1 MNVVKYSVEKNM
13 AEYKE
18 QQAQAKNY
26 SFDVQ
31 KLYIEMLLAD
41 AESFAR
47 AQNIFK
53 PESFDR
59 KLQPIA
65 KFVKDY
71 MDEYKVMPEV
81 EIVNAEHDIKL
92 KTAKDLDPA
101 HFNWLLDEF
110 ETFSRHKALERAIL
124 SSADLL
130 ERGDYGPVEDMVKEA
145 VQVGLTRDL
154 GTDYFEDPKGRL
166 EALKANN
173 GQIST
178 GWNNLDKKLF
188 GGFNRGELNIFAGG
202 SGAGKSLFL
211 QNLAVNWATTGLN
224 VCYISFELSEQLT
237 AMRLDAMMTNIP
249 TKKVFPEIDTVEMKV
264 KMLAKKSGNLQIKY
278 LPSGSTVLDV
288 RTYLKE
294 LELKTKKKIDCI
306 LIDYLDLMMPK
317 SKRISP
323 ADLFIKDKYVSEEL
337 RNLVVEK
344 QCVLATASQLNRA
357 SVEEIEFDHSHI
369 SGGLS
374 KIQTADNVIGIFT
387 SRAMKE
393 RGRYQIQFMKTRSSS
408 GVGQKV
414 DLEFDVDSLRI
425 RDLADDPE
433 YKQFD
438 KQRSTIYDSLKQTSK
453 VSVDK
458 PDTPKMPDP
467 TKGDTI
473 GKVKANVEGGKLRQL
488 LNELHSDE
496 EQ

>member
-1 MNVVKYSVEKNM
+1 
-13 AEYKE
+13 
-18 QQAQAKNY
+18 
-26 SFDVQ
+26 
-31 KLYIEMLLAD
+31 
-41 AESFAR
+41 
-47 AQNIFK
+47 
-53 PESFDR
+53 
-59 KLQPIA
+59 
-65 KFVKDY
+65 
-71 MDEYKVMPEV
+71 
-81 EIVNAEHDIKL
+81 
-92 KTAKDLDPA
+92 
-101 HFNWLLDEF
+101 
-110 ETFSRHKALERAIL
+110 
-124 SSADLL
+124 
-130 ERGDYGPVEDMVKEA
+130 
-145 VQVGLTRDL
+145 
-154 GTDYFEDPKGRL
+154 
-166 EALKANN
+166 
-173 GQIST
+173 
-178 GWNNLDKKLF
+178 
-188 GGFNRGELNIFAGG
+188 
-202 SGAGKSLFL
+202 
-211 QNLAVNWATTGLN
+211 
-224 VCYISFELSEQLT
+224 
-237 AMRLDAMMTNIP
+237 
-249 TKKVFPEIDTVEMKV
+249 
-264 KMLAKKSGNLQIKY
+264 
-278 LPSGSTVLDV
+278 
-288 RTYLKE
+288 
-294 LELKTKKKIDCI
+294 
-306 LIDYLDLMMPK
+306 MPK

-344 QCVLATASQLNRA
+344 QCILATASQLNRA

-453 VSVDK
+453 VSTDK
-458 PDTPKMPDP
+458 PSQPKIPDP
-467 TKGDTI
+467 TKGDTV

>member
-1 MNVVKYSVEKNM
+1 
-13 AEYKE
+13 
-18 QQAQAKNY
+18 
-26 SFDVQ
+26 
-31 KLYIEMLLAD
+31 
-41 AESFAR
+41 
-47 AQNIFK
+47 
-53 PESFDR
+53 
-59 KLQPIA
+59 
-65 KFVKDY
+65 
-71 MDEYKVMPEV
+71 
-81 EIVNAEHDIKL
+81 
-92 KTAKDLDPA
+92 
-101 HFNWLLDEF
+101 
-110 ETFSRHKALERAIL
+110 
-124 SSADLL
+124 
-130 ERGDYGPVEDMVKEA
+130 
-145 VQVGLTRDL
+145 
-154 GTDYFEDPKGRL
+154 
-166 EALKANN
+166 
-173 GQIST
+173 
-178 GWNNLDKKLF
+178 
-188 GGFNRGELNIFAGG
+188 
-202 SGAGKSLFL
+202 
-211 QNLAVNWATTGLN
+211 
-224 VCYISFELSEQLT
+224 
-237 AMRLDAMMTNIP
+237 
-249 TKKVFPEIDTVEMKV
+249 
-264 KMLAKKSGNLQIKY
+264 
-278 LPSGSTVLDV
+278 
-288 RTYLKE
+288 
-294 LELKTKKKIDCI
+294 
-306 LIDYLDLMMPK
+306 MMPK

-453 VSVDK
+453 VSTGDGTSTDAQ
-458 PDTPKMPDP
+458 PRMPDP
-467 TKGDTI
+467 RKGDTI
-473 GKVKANVEGGKLRQL
+473 GTVKANVEGGKLRQL

>member
-1 MNVVKYSVEKNM
+1 M
-13 AEYKE
+13 AEYT
-18 QQAQAKNY
+18 
-26 SFDVQ
+26 FDVQ

-47 AQNIFK
+47 SQNIFDPK
-53 PESFDR
+53 SFDR

-65 KFVKDY
+65 EFIKNY
-71 MDEYKVMPEV
+71 AEEYKILPEV
-81 EIVNAEHDIKL
+81 DQVNAKFDTKL
-92 KTAKDLDPA
+92 KTAKDLDPS

-124 SSADLL
+124 ESADIL
-130 ERGDYGPVEDMVKEA
+130 EKGDGNYGSVEDKIKDA
-145 VQVGLTRDL
+145 VNIGLTRDM

-166 EALKANN
+166 ERLKNSN

-178 GWNNLDKKLF
+178 GWANLDKKLF

-211 QNLAVNWATTGLN
+211 QNLAINWATAGLN
-224 VCYISFELSEQLT
+224 TCYISFELSEALV
-237 AMRLDAMMTNIP
+237 AMRMDAMITGIP
-249 TKKVFPEIDTVEMKV
+249 TRKVFPEIENVEMKV

-278 LPSGSTVLDV
+278 LPSGSTILDV
-288 RTYLKE
+288 RAYVKE
-294 LELKTKKKIDCI
+294 LELKTKKKMDCI

-317 SKRISP
+317 SKRVSP
-323 ADLFIKDKYVSEEL
+323 ADLFIKDKYVSEEI
-337 RNLVVEK
+337 RNFATEHNLM
-344 QCVLATASQLNRA
+344 CCTASQLNRA

-369 SGGLS
+369 AGGLS
-374 KIQTADNVIGIFT
+374 KVQTADNVFGIFT

-408 GVGQKV
+408 GVGQKI
-414 DLEFDVDSLRI
+414 DLEFDVDTLRI
-425 RDLADDPE
+425 RDLAEDQE
-433 YKQFD
+433 YQQFKKQS
-438 KQRSTIYDSLKQTSK
+438 STIYDSLKQKSK
-453 VSVDK
+453 VSAE
-458 PDTPKMPDP
+458 PKELDP
-467 TKGDTI
+467 TRGDDV
-473 GKVKANVEGGKLRQL
+473 GKVKATVEGGKLRQL